1 MRQTDLLRRYREM
14 EIMTSSPA
22 KLILLLYEE
31 AIKCLIQAKTKIEE
45 KHIEESHHLLLKAQR
60 IIRELMR
67 SLNLEVGEIAI
78 CWYRLYEYIHDRLIQ
93 ANLTKK
99 PDILEEVLELL
110 QPLREAWNKAMEEV
124 NENRN

>member
-1 MRQTDLLRRYREM
+1 MRQSDLLRKYREM

-31 AIKCLIQAKTKIEE
+31 AIKCLIQARTQIKE

-67 SLNLEVGEIAI
+67 SLNLEVGEMAI
-78 CWYRLYEYIHDRLIQ
+78 RWYRLYDYIHSRLVQ
-93 ANLTKK
+93 ANLTKNT
-99 PDILEEVLELL
+99 DIIEETLELL